1 MNTPETNLQRHAREM
16 RESGERLRAEADPQR
31 RAMMAAAEPTKAER
45 AELESAQ
52 AAVLEAEQAVAN
64 AVLALDRAQRAQ
76 EPTPSGFSFFSK
88 SKESHRAAV
97 VSAAIPDLKVD
108 CEEARGTLQAAI
120 RRRNAVAHR
129 IDQARMTRRAEAK
142 RKHSPPPAK
151 PISRGDR
158 WQAKAFGKE
167 AA

>member
-1 MNTPETNLQRHAREM
+1 M
-16 RESGERLRAEADPQR
+16 R
-31 RAMMAAAEPTKAER
+31 PTRAER
-45 AELESAQ
+45 AELDAAQ
-52 AAVLEAEQAVAN
+52 AAVVDAERAVAI
-64 AVLALDRAQRAQ
+64 AVLTLDRAQRAK
-76 EPTPSGFSFFSK
+76 ESPPSGFSFFSK

-108 CEEARGTLQAAI
+108 CEEARSSLQAAI

-129 IDQARMTRRAEAK
+129 IDGARMARRQAAK
-142 RKHSPPPAK
+142 LKHSPPPVK
-151 PISRGDR
+151 PTSRGDR